1 MKKCLFFFIFAT
13 VVCSCTITKRHFG
26 NGYHVEWNRKIQAGT
41 DPEENSKIDRVSP
54 TASAVAQAS
63 ENEVALKSIDE
74 PDSIRKDKVAI
85 HDQLSDV
92 SVIESTEVP
101 EIKPVK
107 QPSVWFGMGL
117 KEDRKINESKRENE
131 PEEEPGQRLH
141 PLMWG
146 IWGMWSIA
154 IACMFFVTFYAE
166 FLIGVAL
173 GFFIAM
179 IFAFIVINALRTHP
193 GKYRFKGLSYG
204 FAIPAIVFGTIAF
217 LGLLVFLLGG
227 IPLGPGG

>member
-1 MKKCLFFFIFAT
+1 MKKHLFFFIFAT

-26 NGYHVEWNRKIQAGT
+26 NGYHVEWNRKVKTGT
-41 DPEENSKIDRVSP
+41 GWEENSKIESP
-54 TASAVAQAS
+54 
-63 ENEVALKSIDE
+63 ENQVALKSIDE
-74 PDSIRKDKVAI
+74 RDSVPVDKVAI
-85 HDQLSDV
+85 HDQPIAVSD
-92 SVIESTEVP
+92 IESTEVS
-101 EIKPVK
+101 EIHPVK
-107 QPSVWFGMGL
+107 QPQVWSGTMI
-117 KEDRKINESKRENE
+117 KKNRESKESKRENE
-131 PEEEPGQRLH
+131 PEEEPTQRMH

-173 GFFIAM
+173 GFLVAM

-204 FAIPAIVFGTIAF
+204 FVIPAIVFGTIAF
-217 LGLLVFLLGG
+217 LGFVIFLLGG
-227 IPLGPGG
+227 VPLGPGG